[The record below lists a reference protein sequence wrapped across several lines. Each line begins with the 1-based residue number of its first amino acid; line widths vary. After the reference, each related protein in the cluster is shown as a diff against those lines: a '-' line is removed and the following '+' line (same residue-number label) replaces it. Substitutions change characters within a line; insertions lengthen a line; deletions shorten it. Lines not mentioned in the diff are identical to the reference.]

1 LSLTIVEDEYFVRMC
16 EAVWG
21 VSESCTATI
30 QKSDLEHIT
39 RTIRNKMLDFSTS
52 TQSAEFVVG
61 EQIDPEDGLE
71 FVYEKSA
78 AEFRTTRC

>member
-1 LSLTIVEDEYFVRMC
+1 MSLTIVEDEYFVRMC

-52 TQSAEFVVG
+52 TQSAEFVMRAVYREFDRQRSG
-61 EQIDPEDGLE
+61 ELT
-71 FVYEKSA
+71 SA
-78 AEFRTTRC
+78 QLQ